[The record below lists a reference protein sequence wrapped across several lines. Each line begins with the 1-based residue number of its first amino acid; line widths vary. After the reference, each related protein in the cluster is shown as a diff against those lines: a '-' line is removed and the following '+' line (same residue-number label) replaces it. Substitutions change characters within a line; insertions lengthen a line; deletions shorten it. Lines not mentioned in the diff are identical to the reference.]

1 MAIKCLIL
9 VPLLYTHPSIYLR
22 TFQRGPDPLGQQS
35 HCKLLYSPTSL
46 FLSLVCC
53 LVSDLKKKKKTCKE
67 HMYNTGNINLH
78 DFFSSDLSLFLSI
91 LSHQYSLDEGM
102 KTCEV
107 IYKDFLLSVPFT
119 FRQKDFLFTEMWSLF
134 WHLQLVDDFCFY
146 CATRHS
152 SSYQQAKV
160 PFSVEVLDTFHVF
173 CLLPSRAH
181 QTFS

>member
-1 MAIKCLIL
+1 MLNPCPLVIHTSKHLPQDISERSRSFRTAI
-9 VPLLYTHPSIYLR
+9 PL
-22 TFQRGPDPLGQQS
+22 QAA
-35 HCKLLYSPTSL
+35 LLSNITVFIFSL
-46 FLSLVCC
+46 LFS
-53 LVSDLKKKKKTCKE
+53 SRFKKKKKKTCKE
-67 HMYNTGNINLH
+67 HIYNTGNINLH

-102 KTCEV
+102 KIFEV
-107 IYKDFLLSVPFT
+107 IYRGFLLSVPFT